1 MAFLDL
7 LHRLVAGEN
16 LPREDAR
23 AAMLAFLEG
32 EASLPRL
39 AAFLVALK
47 MKGETAAEIAGFAE
61 ALREKMTRV
70 PVAGPVCD
78 NCGTGGDNLGTFNVS
93 TVAAFVI
100 AGAGLPVAKHGNRS
114 VSSNCGSADLF
125 EALGVALTTDAETA
139 ARCLR
144 ETGLVYLHAPAFHP
158 AMKQAQPVR
167 LELRM
172 RTVFN
177 LVGPLANPAGAAL
190 QVVGTGT
197 QEAAEILAQA
207 LSELAPARALVVS
220 GFEGLDEISVSGPT
234 MVYDVRPGAVQR
246 QVWTPADFG
255 LRQSPLHELAGGDR
269 ETNAAIAREVL
280 AGKGGPRR
288 DIVVANAAAMLYIAN
303 AAGTLK
309 QAARLAQDAI
319 DSGAA
324 ARKLAALVEFS
335 RS

>member
-1 MAFLDL
+1 MAFLEI
-7 LHRLVAGEN
+7 LHRIVAGEN
-16 LPREDAR
+16 LPAADAR

-47 MKGETAAEIAGFAE
+47 MKGETASELAGFAR

-70 PVAGPVCD
+70 PVDGPVCD

-93 TVAAFVI
+93 TVAALVI

-125 EALGVALTTDAETA
+125 EALGVQLTTDPDSA

-177 LVGPLANPAGAAL
+177 LVGPLANPAGAPL

-197 QEAAEILAQA
+197 PEAAEILAHA
-207 LSELAPARALVVS
+207 LADLAPARALVVS
-220 GFEGLDEISVSGPT
+220 GFEGLDEISICGPT
-234 MVYDVRPGAVQR
+234 LVYDVRPGEVR
-246 QVWTPADFG
+246 RHVWTPADFG
-255 LRQSPLHELAGGDR
+255 LRQGSLHDLQGGDR
-269 ETNAAIAREVL
+269 EANAAIAREIL
-280 AGKGGPRR
+280 AGGGGARR

-303 AAGTLK
+303 AAATLK
-309 QAARLAQDAI
+309 QAARLAQEAI

-324 ARKLAALVEFS
+324 AQKLAALVEFS

>member
-1 MAFLDL
+1 MPFLEI
-7 LHRLVAGEN
+7 LHRVVAGEN
-16 LPREDAR
+16 LPREDAH

-47 MKGETAAEIAGFAE
+47 MKGETAPEIAGFAQ
-61 ALREKMTRV
+61 ALRDKMTRV
-70 PVAGPVCD
+70 PVEGPLCD

-125 EALGVALTTDAETA
+125 EALGVPLTTDPDTA

-177 LVGPLANPAGAAL
+177 LVGPLANPAGASL
-190 QVVGTGT
+190 QVIGTGA
-197 QEAAEILAQA
+197 QETAEILAHALAA
-207 LSELAPARALVVS
+207 LSPARALVVS
-220 GFEGLDEISVSGPT
+220 GFEGLDEISISGPT
-234 MVYDVRPGAVQR
+234 MVYDVRPGAVER

-255 LRQSPLHELAGGDR
+255 LRQGSLSELAGGDR
-269 ETNAAIAREVL
+269 ETNAAIARDIL
-280 AGKGGPRR
+280 AGKSSARR

-303 AAGTLK
+303 AAGSLK
-309 QAARLAQDAI
+309 QAARLAQDSI

-324 ARKLAALVEFS
+324 ARKLAALTEFA
-335 RS
+335 RA

>member
-1 MAFLDL
+1 MAFLEI
-7 LHRLVAGEN
+7 LHRIVAGEN
-16 LPREDAR
+16 LPAADAR

-47 MKGETAAEIAGFAE
+47 MKGETASELAGFAR

-70 PVAGPVCD
+70 PVDGPVCD

-93 TVAAFVI
+93 TVAALVI

-125 EALGVALTTDAETA
+125 EALGVQLTTDPDSA

-177 LVGPLANPAGAAL
+177 LVGPLANPAGAPL

-197 QEAAEILAQA
+197 PEAAEILAHA
-207 LSELAPARALVVS
+207 LADLAPARALVVS
-220 GFEGLDEISVSGPT
+220 GFEGLDEISICGPT
-234 MVYDVRPGAVQR
+234 LVYDVRPGEVR
-246 QVWTPADFG
+246 RHVWTPADFG
-255 LRQSPLHELAGGDR
+255 LRQGSLHELQGGDR
-269 ETNAAIAREVL
+269 EANAAIAREIL
-280 AGKGGPRR
+280 AGGGGARR

-303 AAGTLK
+303 AAATLK
-309 QAARLAQDAI
+309 QAARLAQEAI

-324 ARKLAALVEFS
+324 AQKLAALVEFS

>member
-1 MAFLDL
+1 MAFLEI
-7 LHRLVAGEN
+7 LHRIVAGEN
-16 LPREDAR
+16 LPAADAR

-47 MKGETAAEIAGFAE
+47 MKGETAPELAGFAR

-70 PVAGPVCD
+70 PVDGPVCD

-93 TVAAFVI
+93 TVAALVI

-125 EALGVALTTDAETA
+125 EALGVQLTTDPDSA

-177 LVGPLANPAGAAL
+177 LVGPLANPAGAPL

-197 QEAAEILAQA
+197 PEAAEILAHA
-207 LSELAPARALVVS
+207 LADLAPARALVVS
-220 GFEGLDEISVSGPT
+220 GFEGLDEISICGPT
-234 MVYDVRPGAVQR
+234 LVYDVRPGEVR
-246 QVWTPADFG
+246 RHVWTPADFG
-255 LRQSPLHELAGGDR
+255 LRQGSLHELQGGDR
-269 ETNAAIAREVL
+269 EANAAIAREIL
-280 AGKGGPRR
+280 AGGGGARR

-303 AAGTLK
+303 AAATLK
-309 QAARLAQDAI
+309 QAARLAQEAI

-324 ARKLAALVEFS
+324 AQKLAALVEFS